1 VSRAQPRL
9 DTAGSP
15 EGDDPVRQRILGAAF
30 KTFTAKGYAGT
41 STLEIA
47 TRAKVSKR
55 DLYANFDTKEAVLA
69 ACIKSRTAR
78 MQLRPELPTP
88 RSRRE
93 LRSIL
98 NVYAATLLRQVS
110 HPTVVAMF
118 RLAIAEAK
126 RSPEI
131 AQALETAGRDATR
144 RTLADLFEG
153 AQAARL
159 IAAGGASEMAAQYL
173 ALLWEGLMVSMLLGL
188 APAPTPE
195 EIERRTT
202 KATTAFLQLHPEP
215 KTPKQADFPRNS
227 TAA

>member
-1 VSRAQPRL
+1 VSRARPPL
-9 DTAGSP
+9 DTPESP
-15 EGDDPVRQRILGAAF
+15 EGDDPVRQRILDAAF
-30 KTFTAKGYAGT
+30 KTFTAKGYAGS

-55 DLYANFDTKEAVLA
+55 DLYANFDTKEAVLV
-69 ACIKSRTAR
+69 ACIKGRTAR

-93 LRSIL
+93 LVSIL
-98 NVYAATLLRQVS
+98 NVYAATLLRQVC

-131 AQALETAGRDATR
+131 AQALETTGRDATR
-144 RTLADLFEG
+144 RTLTDLFDR
-153 AQAARL
+153 AQAADL
-159 IAAGGASEMAAQYL
+159 IAAGAASEMATQYL

-188 APAPTPE
+188 ATAPTLE
-195 EIERRTT
+195 QIERRAT
-202 KATTAFLQLHPEP
+202 KATTAFLQLYPQP
-215 KTPKQADFPRNS
+215 SMRK
-227 TAA
+227 